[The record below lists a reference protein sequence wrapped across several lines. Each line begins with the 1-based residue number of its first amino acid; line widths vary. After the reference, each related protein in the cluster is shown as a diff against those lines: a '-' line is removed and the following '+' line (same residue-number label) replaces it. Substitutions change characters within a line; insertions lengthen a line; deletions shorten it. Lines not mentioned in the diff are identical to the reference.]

1 VSDDDRKRAERRKI
15 IERLNSFEG
24 DGLSEE
30 EVKRLEKREREN
42 ALRRDN
48 ELEKGKRTLVYRSP
62 TYSRTAGNAG
72 RNCLKSRREVPN
84 SGS

>member
-1 VSDDDRKRAERRKI
+1 MSDDDRKRAERRKI

-24 DGLSEE
+24 DGLNEE

-48 ELEKGKRTLVYRSP
+48 ELEKGRRTLGLS
-62 TYSRTAGNAG
+62 
-72 RNCLKSRREVPN
+72 
-84 SGS
+84 